1 MERNGCPKKLF
12 ERTICGKVSFTTK
25 QSINGNVVA
34 VHEEIKP
41 FKCEICDYSC
51 SIKSNMNKHVARVHE
66 EKEPF

>member
-12 ERTICGKVSFTTK
+12 ERTICSKGFTANE
-25 QSINGNVVA
+25 SMNGHVVA

-51 SIKSNMNKHVARVHE
+51 SVKRNMNKHIARVHE
-66 EKEPF
+66 RK

>member
-41 FKCEICDYSC
+41 FKCEICDY
-51 SIKSNMNKHVARVHE
+51 I
-66 EKEPF
+66 